1 MISCRVSRR
10 EYKAQQGRLPASVPS
25 ACSTTAA
32 EAPLPSRLFLAAERV
47 GAWQTWREERVASS
61 CFARRAAR
69 PAPPKALL
77 RLVTCRDVGGTEV
90 EKSSM
95 PRQTPRMMAQRAM
108 AYDWPHLRLVGFC
121 LEAYSSLE
129 CRWWKCR
136 WGFKIDTCH
145 MSWRCLWY
153 SISGSD

>member
-10 EYKAQQGRLPASVPS
+10 EYKAQQGKLSVHLPAVR
-25 ACSTTAA
+25 
-32 EAPLPSRLFLAAERV
+32 PLLRLHFQVVFSWPRSEWARGRR
-47 GAWQTWREERVASS
+47 GARSEWHLRG
-61 CFARRAAR
+61 FARRAAR
-69 PAPPKALL
+69 PAAPKALL

-108 AYDWPHLRLVGFC
+108 AYDWPLLRLVGFC
-121 LEAYSSLE
+121 LAEANSSLE

-136 WGFKIDTCH
+136 WGCKIDRCH

-153 SISGSD
+153 SMAGSS